1 MSGSA
6 PSKCRGR
13 EKVEHCIGLRLCILM
28 KSCHRDALCFLVMML
43 CKAGFEVK
51 KGLKDKEAHDQP
63 TSHAEA
69 K

>member
-1 MSGSA
+1 
-6 PSKCRGR
+6 
-13 EKVEHCIGLRLCILM
+13 M

-43 CKAGFEVK
+43 CEAGFEVK